1 MDTCVDT
8 GTNVPESEATLLI
21 QQKGLLEGRRAA
33 QMFPKGTPEL
43 ALPEGMQRFVNH
55 RGVFHFNPQ
64 KINRHKLATL
74 SAQGREN
81 EFLNL
86 GPHSKYDVK
95 LMNLA
100 GDSIVCVTEYTAD
113 GVEVRSAVSTVQKA
127 EGVRRF
133 FEDTK
138 EQGSSIVV
146 GEPPARIRNQ

>member
-1 MDTCVDT
+1 
-8 GTNVPESEATLLI
+8 
-21 QQKGLLEGRRAA
+21 
-33 QMFPKGTPEL
+33 MFPKGTPEL
-43 ALPEGMQRFVNH
+43 LLPIGMERFENH
-55 RGVFHFNPQ
+55 RGVFHYNPQ
-64 KINRHKLATL
+64 KINKTKLATL

-95 LMNLA
+95 LLNLA
-100 GDSIVCVTEYTAD
+100 GDPIVCVTEYTAE

-133 FEDTK
+133 FEETK

-146 GEPPARIRNQ
+146 GEPPARIRNK